1 MMLQADVSKAR
12 GLLYCY
18 KVQVSTEENR
28 VAVPRET
35 KQDKYLSFKAVT
47 DITGKTNTTSKMTRE
62 ENEKRIERLKNIVLN
77 MPEKPGSYQF
87 YDADHTIIYVG
98 KAKRLKQ
105 RVSSY
110 FHKEVDRFKTKV
122 LVSKIEDISY
132 TVVNTEEDALLLEN
146 SLIKKYNPR
155 YNVLLK
161 DGKTYPSICITNEYL
176 PRVFKTRQINKRFG
190 TFFGPYS
197 HTGSMFAV
205 LELIHKLYKPRTC
218 RMPITKEGIEQG
230 KYKPC
235 LEYHIHNCKAPC
247 CGKQSLEDY
256 QASIAQARE
265 ILKGNTRELSQHVFE
280 EMQQKAA
287 ELKFEEAEEL
297 KQKYMLIESFCA
309 KSEVVSHTITD
320 VDVFTIVDD
329 EHNRTAFI
337 NYIHVKNGSVN
348 QSFTFEYKRKLDETD
363 RELLLTAIPEIR
375 ERFNSKA
382 KEIIVPFDMEWQ
394 LNEAQFFVPQRGDK
408 KHLLELGEMNCK
420 QYKFDRLKQAEKLNP
435 EQKQTRLMKELQ
447 QKLQLAKLPYQIE
460 CFDNSNISGTDA
472 VAGCIVFKGMKPSKK
487 DYRKYNIK
495 TVEGPDD
502 YASMQEVVR
511 RRYTRMMEEGATL
524 PDLIITD
531 GGLGQM
537 SVVREVV
544 EGELGL
550 HIPIA
555 GLAKDDRHRTNELLY
570 GNPPKTIA
578 LKTES
583 ELFHV
588 LTRIQDEV
596 HRYAIQFHR
605 DKRSK
610 HALHS
615 ALDDIAGIGPATR
628 EKLLN
633 EFKNV
638 KRIREA
644 SFEEL
649 SAVIGASKAT
659 KVKESLSKNK

>member
-1 MMLQADVSKAR
+1 
-12 GLLYCY
+12 
-18 KVQVSTEENR
+18 
-28 VAVPRET
+28 
-35 KQDKYLSFKAVT
+35 
-47 DITGKTNTTSKMTRE
+47 MTRE

-77 MPEKPGSYQF
+77 MPDKPGSYQF

-265 ILKGNTRELSQHVFE
+265 ILKGNTRQLSQHVFE

-375 ERFNSKA
+375 ERFQSKA

-408 KHLLELGEMNCK
+408 KHLLELGEMNCR

-511 RRYTRMMEEGATL
+511 RRYTRMMEEGTTL

-537 SVVREVV
+537 SVVRHVV

-578 LKTES
+578 LKTDS

-615 ALDDIAGIGPATR
+615 ALDDIPGIGPATR
-628 EKLLN
+628 EKLLS
-633 EFKNV
+633 EFKSV

-644 SFEEL
+644 SFEML
-649 SAVIGASKAT
+649 SGVIGASKAT
-659 KVKESLSKNK
+659 KLMESLGKK

>member
-1 MMLQADVSKAR
+1 M
-12 GLLYCY
+12 
-18 KVQVSTEENR
+18 
-28 VAVPRET
+28 T
-35 KQDKYLSFKAVT
+35 K
-47 DITGKTNTTSKMTRE
+47 E

-77 MPEKPGSYQF
+77 MPDKPGSYQF
-87 YDADHTIIYVG
+87 YDAEHTIIYVG

-110 FHKEVDRFKTKV
+110 FNKEVDRFKTKV

-176 PRVFKTRQINKRFG
+176 PRVFKTRQVNKRFG

-218 RMPITKEGIEQG
+218 RQIITKEGIEQG

-265 ILKGNTRELSQHVFE
+265 ILKGNTRELSKHVFE
-280 EMQQKAA
+280 QMQQKAA

-297 KQKYMLIESFCA
+297 KQKYLLIESFCA
-309 KSEVVSHTITD
+309 KSEVVSHTIAD

-329 EHNRTAFI
+329 EANRTAFI
-337 NYIHVKNGSVN
+337 NYIHVKNGAVN

-363 RELLLTAIPEIR
+363 QELLLTAIPEIR
-375 ERFNSKA
+375 ERFKSKA
-382 KEIIVPFDMEWQ
+382 KEIIVPFEMEWT
-394 LNEAQFFVPQRGDK
+394 LNDAQFFVPQRGDK

-420 QYKFDRLKQAEKLNP
+420 QYKFDRLKQNEKLNP

-447 QKLQLAKLPYQIE
+447 QKLQLEKLPYHIE

-472 VAGCIVFKGMKPSKK
+472 VAGCVVFKGMKPSKK

-495 TVEGPDD
+495 TVVGPDD

-511 RRYTRMMEEGATL
+511 RRYSRMIEEDAAL

-550 HIPIA
+550 DIPIA
-555 GLAKDDRHRTNELLY
+555 GLAKDNRHRTNELLY
-570 GNPPKTIA
+570 GNPPQTIA
-578 LKTES
+578 LKTNS

-588 LTRIQDEV
+588 LTQIQDEV

-615 ALDDIAGIGPATR
+615 ELDDIKGIGPTTR
-628 EKLLN
+628 DALLKA
-633 EFKNV
+633 FKSL
-638 KRIREA
+638 KRVREA
-644 SFEEL
+644 SAEEL
-649 SAVIGASKAT
+649 AAVIGAAKA
-659 KVKESLSKNK
+659 KIIEAHFNK

>member
-1 MMLQADVSKAR
+1 M
-12 GLLYCY
+12 
-18 KVQVSTEENR
+18 
-28 VAVPRET
+28 T
-35 KQDKYLSFKAVT
+35 K
-47 DITGKTNTTSKMTRE
+47 E

-77 MPEKPGSYQF
+77 MPDMPGSYQF

-176 PRVFKTRQINKRFG
+176 PRVFKTRQVNKRYG

-218 RMPITKEGIEQG
+218 RQTITKEGIEQG

-256 QASIAQARE
+256 QAAIAQTRE
-265 ILKGNTRELSQHVFE
+265 ILKGNTRQLSQHVFE
-280 EMQQKAA
+280 QMQQKAA

-297 KQKYMLIESFCA
+297 KQKYLLIESFCA
-309 KSEVVSHTITD
+309 KSEVVSHTIAD

-329 EHNRTAFI
+329 DTNRTAFI
-337 NYIHVKNGSVN
+337 NYIHVKNGAVN

-363 RELLLTAIPEIR
+363 QELLLTAIPEIR
-375 ERFNSKA
+375 ERFKSKA
-382 KEIIVPFDMEWQ
+382 KEIIVPFEMEWT
-394 LNEAQFFVPQRGDK
+394 LNDAQFFVPQRGDK

-420 QYKFDRLKQAEKLNP
+420 QYKFDRLKQTEKLNP

-447 QKLQLAKLPYQIE
+447 QKLQLEKLPYHIE

-472 VAGCIVFKGMKPSKK
+472 VAGCVVFKGMKPSKK

-495 TVEGPDD
+495 TVVGPDD

-511 RRYTRMMEEGATL
+511 RRYSRMVEEGAAL

-550 HIPIA
+550 NIPIA
-555 GLAKDDRHRTNELLY
+555 GLAKDNRHRTNELLY
-570 GNPPKTIA
+570 GNPPQTIA
-578 LKTES
+578 LKTNS

-588 LTRIQDEV
+588 LTQIQDEV

-615 ALDDIAGIGPATR
+615 ELDDIKGIGPATR
-628 EKLLN
+628 DALLKA
-633 EFKNV
+633 FKSV
-638 KRIREA
+638 KRVREA
-644 SFEEL
+644 SQEEL
-649 SAVIGASKAT
+649 AATVGTVKA
-659 KVKESLSKNK
+659 KLIAAHFGK

>member
-1 MMLQADVSKAR
+1 M
-12 GLLYCY
+12 
-18 KVQVSTEENR
+18 
-28 VAVPRET
+28 T
-35 KQDKYLSFKAVT
+35 K
-47 DITGKTNTTSKMTRE
+47 E

-77 MPEKPGSYQF
+77 MPDKPGSYQF

-176 PRVFKTRQINKRFG
+176 PRVFKTRQVNKRYG

-205 LELIHKLYKPRTC
+205 LKLIHKLYKPRTC
-218 RMPITKEGIEQG
+218 RQIITKEGIEQG

-256 QASIAQARE
+256 QAAIAQARE
-265 ILKGNTRELSQHVFE
+265 ILKGNTRQLSQHVFE
-280 EMQQKAA
+280 QMQQKAA

-297 KQKYMLIESFCA
+297 KQKYLLIENFCA
-309 KSEVVSHTITD
+309 KSEVVSHTIAD

-329 EHNRTAFI
+329 DTNRTAFI
-337 NYIHVKNGSVN
+337 NYIHVKNGAVN

-363 RELLLTAIPEIR
+363 QELLLTAIPEIR
-375 ERFNSKA
+375 ERFKSKA
-382 KEIIVPFDMEWQ
+382 KEIIVPFEMEWT
-394 LNEAQFFVPQRGDK
+394 LNDAQFFVPQRGDK

-420 QYKFDRLKQAEKLNP
+420 QYKFDRLKQTEKLNP

-447 QKLQLAKLPYQIE
+447 QKLQLEKLPYHIE

-472 VAGCIVFKGMKPSKK
+472 VAGCVVFKGMKPSKK

-495 TVEGPDD
+495 TVMGPDD

-511 RRYTRMMEEGATL
+511 RRYSRMIEEDAAL

-550 HIPIA
+550 NIPIA
-555 GLAKDDRHRTNELLY
+555 GLAKDNRHRTNELLY

-578 LKTES
+578 LKTNS
-583 ELFHV
+583 ELFHI
-588 LTRIQDEV
+588 LTQIQDEV

-615 ALDDIAGIGPATR
+615 ELDDIKGIGPTTR
-628 EKLLN
+628 DALLKA
-633 EFKNV
+633 FKSV
-638 KRIREA
+638 KRVREA
-644 SFEEL
+644 SQEEL
-649 SAVIGASKAT
+649 AAAVGTAKA
-659 KVKESLSKNK
+659 KLIAAHFGK

>member
-1 MMLQADVSKAR
+1 M
-12 GLLYCY
+12 
-18 KVQVSTEENR
+18 
-28 VAVPRET
+28 T
-35 KQDKYLSFKAVT
+35 K
-47 DITGKTNTTSKMTRE
+47 E

-77 MPEKPGSYQF
+77 MPDKPGSYQF
-87 YDADHTIIYVG
+87 YDAEHAIIYVG

-176 PRVFKTRQINKRFG
+176 PRVFKTRQVNKRFG

-197 HTGSMFAV
+197 HTGSMIAV

-218 RMPITKEGIEQG
+218 RQIITKEGIEQG

-265 ILKGNTRELSQHVFE
+265 ILKGNTRELSKHVFE
-280 EMQQKAA
+280 QMQQKAA

-297 KQKYMLIESFCA
+297 KQKYLLIESFCA
-309 KSEVVSHTITD
+309 KSEVVSHTIAD

-329 EHNRTAFI
+329 EANRTAFI
-337 NYIHVKNGSVN
+337 NYIHVKNGAVN

-363 RELLLTAIPEIR
+363 QELLLTAIPEIR
-375 ERFNSKA
+375 ERFKSKA
-382 KEIIVPFDMEWQ
+382 KEIIVPFEMEWT
-394 LNEAQFFVPQRGDK
+394 LNDAQFFVPQRGDK

-420 QYKFDRLKQAEKLNP
+420 QYKFDRLKQNEKLNP

-447 QKLQLAKLPYQIE
+447 QKLQLEKLPYHIE

-472 VAGCIVFKGMKPSKK
+472 VAGCVVFKGMKPSKK

-495 TVEGPDD
+495 TVVGPDD

-511 RRYTRMMEEGATL
+511 RRYSRMIEEDAAL

-550 HIPIA
+550 DIPIA
-555 GLAKDDRHRTNELLY
+555 GLAKDNRHRTNELLY
-570 GNPPKTIA
+570 GNPPQTIA
-578 LKTES
+578 LKTNS

-588 LTRIQDEV
+588 LTQIQDEV

-615 ALDDIAGIGPATR
+615 ELDDIKGIGPATR
-628 EKLLN
+628 DALLKA
-633 EFKNV
+633 FKSL
-638 KRIREA
+638 KRVREA
-644 SFEEL
+644 SAEEL
-649 SAVIGASKAT
+649 AAVVGAAKA
-659 KVKESLSKNK
+659 KIIEAHFNK